1 MDENQ
6 TNVLDRPFD
15 QVDAYNR
22 QLEDDRA
29 AAAAKEKATAPKTAN
44 EVLARVD
51 EDHNYRHEPIDM
63 NTTGGVQKAIQR
75 NWAAIQAL
83 ADFVDDNAPKV
94 I

>member
-1 MDENQ
+1 MDDNR

-15 QVDAYNR
+15 QVD
-22 QLEDDRA
+22 ERA
-29 AAAAKEKATAPKTAN
+29 EEKATAPKTAN

-83 ADFVDDNAPKV
+83 ADFVDGKASKV